1 MSEFIPWDS
10 QPLDV
15 WASKY
20 APGKFV
26 DLDGRRTHYIEKGE
40 GKPVLLLH
48 GFFYDSYLWAAN
60 IDALAENF
68 QVYALDLWGF
78 GYSTREPLDYD
89 YQLYVD
95 QVLLFMDSLGISRAS
110 LVGQSMGG
118 GTAILFCVQH
128 RERVNKLLLVDP
140 AGLPNPLPLTG
151 KFFNLA
157 RTGEFFLGLN
167 TNAIRRKNLRDF
179 WIHNPEL
186 LTESYFENV
195 TRFHKINNTTEV
207 LLTIL
212 RKQFFDKLRDE
223 INCLAQME
231 VPVLLVWG
239 REDKS
244 VPLSCGQEMHHIL
257 KGSRLEVINNAGHVP
272 NFEGAEEF
280 NQLAVDF
287 LRE

>member
-60 IDALAENF
+60 IDALAKNF
-68 QVYALDLWGF
+68 KVYALDLWGF

-140 AGLPNPLPLTG
+140 AGLPNPLPLKG
-151 KFFNLA
+151 QVFKLP

-167 TNAIRRKNLRDF
+167 NNAIRRKNLRDF
-179 WIHNPEL
+179 WIHNKEL
-186 LTESYFENV
+186 LTKSYFDNV
-195 TRFHKINNTTEV
+195 TRFHKINHTTEV
-207 LLTIL
+207 LLKIL
-212 RKQFFDKLRDE
+212 RKEFFDKLRDE

-231 VPVLLVWG
+231 VPILLVWG
-239 REDKS
+239 REDKLI
-244 VPLSCGQEMHHIL
+244 PLTCGQEMHRIL
-257 KGSRLEVINNAGHVP
+257 KGSRLEIIDNAGHVP